1 MELVHK
7 EKMRSIKQSLNSLQF
22 FILALNVSL
31 FSKQCGN
38 VHTPWHSLTS
48 ALQLMLLLKK
58 KVSSYAFS
66 LSSCSKLPSCAV
78 CFFFLCL
85 FYLHKALTGIL
96 WIRKGGWL
104 CLKKKKKFL
113 FFLKGSSLSIL
124 FKILANYIHSHAS
137 KKLNK
142 LFSKLTV
149 LNTPLYF
156 KEILFHSAC
165 LTFLNYSR

>member
-85 FYLHKALTGIL
+85 FYPHKALTGIL

-104 CLKKKKKFL
+104 CFKKKIKNSCSFWKVPYCQYYSKCL
-113 FFLKGSSLSIL
+113 QITYIL
-124 FKILANYIHSHAS
+124 MHPRS
-137 KKLNK
+137 
-142 LFSKLTV
+142 
-149 LNTPLYF
+149 
-156 KEILFHSAC
+156 
-165 LTFLNYSR
+165 